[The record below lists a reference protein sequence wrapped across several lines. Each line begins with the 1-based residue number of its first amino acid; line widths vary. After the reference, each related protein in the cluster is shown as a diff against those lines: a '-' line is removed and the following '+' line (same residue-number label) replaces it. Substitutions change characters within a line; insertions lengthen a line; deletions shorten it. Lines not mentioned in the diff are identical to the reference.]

1 MDDETADRHLA
12 LRLARHSAH
21 TVHGADAR
29 LPVQIHGRRLL
40 IPPTTFAWAKQL
52 LGPIAGEHV
61 GARWREVLLPRAYLA
76 HEAAPEV
83 ADHHQAAWLGL
94 GLG

>member
-1 MDDETADRHLA
+1 MRPAPRATSRMA
-12 LRLARHSAH
+12 LNPYGIRRRRSLARVDSW
-21 TVHGADAR
+21 TTFTYRV
-29 LPVQIHGRRLL
+29 
-40 IPPTTFAWAKQL
+40 PPTTFAWAKQL

-83 ADHHQAAWLGL
+83 ADHHQAAWLG
-94 GLG
+94 